1 MEMLKKIWN
10 KIKGL
15 YDKWVNWIF
24 EGFYK

>member
-24 EGFYK
+24 KGFYK